1 VRVLGALLLVTA
13 LLAGIVPQFSDCQ
26 SQGRELTLA
35 DGRNIPMKCHWTAR
49 AEIAMAI
56 PVLASGLLVLV
67 SKRRETLRNVG
78 ILGAVS
84 GVGVVLLP
92 RTLIG
97 VCGNPDMVCNAFML
111 PFLTLVGS
119 VIVVAGAATAVM
131 AMVQRGDEMVA
142 EPATGRSGLA

>member
-1 VRVLGALLLVTA
+1 
-13 LLAGIVPQFSDCQ
+13 
-26 SQGRELTLA
+26 
-35 DGRNIPMKCHWTAR
+35 M
-49 AEIAMAI
+49 
-56 PVLASGLLVLV
+56 LASGLLVLV
-67 SKRRETLRNVG
+67 SKRRETLRNVD

-84 GVGVVLLP
+84 GSAWCSCRDTDRRVQQP
-92 RTLIG
+92 RHGLQR
-97 VCGNPDMVCNAFML
+97 VHA

>member
-1 VRVLGALLLVTA
+1 MRVLGALLLVTA

-35 DGRNIPMKCHWTAR
+35 DGRNVPMKCHWTAR
-49 AEIAMAI
+49 SEIAMAI

-78 ILGAVS
+78 ILGGVS

-97 VCGNPDMVCNAFML
+97 VCGNPDMICHSIML

-119 VIVVAGAATAVM
+119 VIVVAGAAVAVV
-131 AMVQRGDEMVA
+131 AMTQRSDELVA
-142 EPATGRSGLA
+142 APAAGRSGLA